1 MQVRQVEVK
10 NLNHERRL
18 VEVRSDVDDIIQ
30 VRISDSV
37 LTYADVS

>member
-18 VEVRSDVDDIIQ
+18 TEVRSDVDDIIQ
-30 VRISDSV
+30 VRISDV
-37 LTYADVS
+37 C